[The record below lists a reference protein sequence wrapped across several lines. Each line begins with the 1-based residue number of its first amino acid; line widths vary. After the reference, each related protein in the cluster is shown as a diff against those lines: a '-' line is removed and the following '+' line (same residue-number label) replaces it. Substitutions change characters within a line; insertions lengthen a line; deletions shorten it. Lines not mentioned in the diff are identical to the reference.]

1 MLKNFWMKI
10 MISENE
16 WLDLKKKEK
25 ILRESARILSVYEKD
40 IVKVVKRFLIEKK
53 KKEEDIERLR
63 NLNL

>member
-1 MLKNFWMKI
+1 